1 MAEYDLTDEDII
13 TEINKLDAKIN
24 DVNDKIDKLHKVITN
39 KIDPL
44 VELLQVIVNS
54 NLKDISPVVIENKPI
69 EDSDLYYKIDD
80 NYICIRG
87 KKTYSNKDIIKS
99 NFNANWNKEKMA
111 WSFLIFDGCEE
122 KLKEFFP
129 DITKDQS

>member
-1 MAEYDLTDEDII
+1 MAEYDLTDDYDIGADMDG
-13 TEINKLDAKIN
+13 LHQKIN
-24 DVNDKIDKLHKVITN
+24 DINDKIDKLHKVITN

-54 NLKDISPVVIENKPI
+54 NLKDISPGVTENKPI
-69 EDSDLYYKIDD
+69 EDPDLYYKIDD

-87 KKTYSNKDIIKS
+87 KKTFSNKDIIKS

-111 WSFLIFDGCEE
+111 WSFLFFEGCEE
-122 KLKEFFP
+122 KLKEIFP
-129 DITKDQS
+129 NITKGQ